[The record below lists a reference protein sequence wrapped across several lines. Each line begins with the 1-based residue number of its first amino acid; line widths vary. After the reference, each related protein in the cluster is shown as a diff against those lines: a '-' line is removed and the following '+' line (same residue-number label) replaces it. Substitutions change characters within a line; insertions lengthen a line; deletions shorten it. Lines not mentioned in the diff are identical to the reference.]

1 MKNMKNIKNIFSVL
15 FFAYFLYLIVSTEI
29 DFKLFFEL
37 NSFILLILFF
47 LKTLAIVLNG
57 FFNKILIGAFGVNL
71 KFYDAIYISIITFL
85 GNFYLPGRSGG
96 ALRMVYLNRKFK
108 LTTDKIISS
117 NLLFFVVGILLN
129 GLTSLFWLFLNKEQ
143 IENYFLISV
152 LLFLFISLFC
162 IFILNKRFSIN
173 KNRKTKEKNYISKAL
188 NYISELKES
197 WNVFFEDGK
206 RLYKLIGIYLL
217 IYITFLIEIYLI
229 INTLN
234 LYINFSSVGLYNS
247 ISGISNLIGITPSSL
262 GVKESLLVMFN
273 NLILIDSGSLITIS
287 IFERLISIIYTG
299 IPLIYFFWLNRKGKL
314 RTLKKK

>member
-1 MKNMKNIKNIFSVL
+1 MKNIKNILSIL
-15 FFAYFLYLIVSTEI
+15 FFVYFVYLIFNTEI
-29 DFKLFFEL
+29 DFKLLFKF
-37 NSFILLILFF
+37 NSFTLLVLFF
-47 LKTLAIVLNG
+47 LKTLATVLNG

-71 KFYDAIYISIITFL
+71 KFNDAIYISIITFL

-117 NLLFFVVGILLN
+117 NILFFVVGILLY
-129 GLTSLFWLFLNKEQ
+129 GLTSLLWLFLNKER
-143 IENYFLISV
+143 IENYFYIST
-152 LLFLFISLFC
+152 LFFLFISVVC
-162 IFILNKRFSIN
+162 IFILNKRFSIY
-173 KNRKTKEKNYISKAL
+173 KKRKTKEKNYISKAF

-197 WNVFFEDGK
+197 WNLFFEDGK
-206 RLYKLIGIYLL
+206 RLYKLIAIYLC
-217 IYITFLIEIYLI
+217 IYIIFLIEIYLI

-273 NLILIDSGSLITIS
+273 NLILIDSVSLITIS
-287 IFERLISIIYTG
+287 IFERLITIIYTG
-299 IPLIYFFWLNRKGKL
+299 IPLLYFFWLNRKGKQKHH
-314 RTLKKK
+314 RKNN